1 MWVGTFHGLAHRLL
15 KLHWKDAELDENFQI
30 LDSDDQL
37 RVIKRIMRSLN
48 LDEQRWPP
56 RQAQWWINAQKDE
69 GVRAAHIQPTDDP
82 FIKTMLNIYFEYELA
97 CKRSGVIDFAELL
110 LRSLELWRQNS
121 TLLSHYQQRFKHI
134 LVDEFQDTNAV
145 QYAWLRLIAGNVGEI
160 TVVGDDDQSIYG
172 WRGAKVENIRNFQL
186 DFEGTHLVRLEQ
198 NLSLIHI

>member
-1 MWVGTFHGLAHRLL
+1 MDVTSILERLNPAQQEAVVSDRKHLLVLAGAGSGKTRVLVHRITWKVHVENTAPHSILAVTFTNKASREMRERIDQLLGFSLKGMWVGTFHGLAHRLL

-97 CKRSGVIDFAELL
+97 CKRSGVIDL
-110 LRSLELWRQNS
+110 
-121 TLLSHYQQRFKHI
+121 
-134 LVDEFQDTNAV
+134 
-145 QYAWLRLIAGNVGEI
+145 
-160 TVVGDDDQSIYG
+160 QS
-172 WRGAKVENIRNFQL
+172 F
-186 DFEGTHLVRLEQ
+186 F
-198 NLSLIHI
+198 